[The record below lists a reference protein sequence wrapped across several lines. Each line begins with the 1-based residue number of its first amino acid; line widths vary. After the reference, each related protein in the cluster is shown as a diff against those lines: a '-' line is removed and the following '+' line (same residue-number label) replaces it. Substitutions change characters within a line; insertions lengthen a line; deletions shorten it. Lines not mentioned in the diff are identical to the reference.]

1 MGFEKIGKLL
11 VDKAGKTNNNPY
23 LNYFVVPLT
32 SANIN
37 KYLKKTA
44 YHDSFMTTVILT
56 YAYSTD
62 LNTTAIVKDD
72 YYPVMLYNKNGS
84 NVDYMNISAG
94 GNNLTN
100 RYNTRISEAENY
112 NPFKTTSISNM
123 VSWNSSI
130 NDLLDDGDK
139 GNMLVISYYTKA
151 ELEAM

>member
-1 MGFEKIGKLL
+1 M
-11 VDKAGKTNNNPY
+11 
-23 LNYFVVPLT
+23 
-32 SANIN
+32 
-37 KYLKKTA
+37 
-44 YHDSFMTTVILT
+44 
-56 YAYSTD
+56 
-62 LNTTAIVKDD
+62 
-72 YYPVMLYNKNGS
+72 
-84 NVDYMNISAG
+84 DYMNISAG